1 MASVSSTSS
10 LGNTSLRGFGGM
22 VSGIDR
28 DEIIEQMTLGT
39 TTKINNAQKDIT
51 KLEWKQE
58 AFRSISDK
66 IIGLSDDYF
75 SFSSP
80 SSLVDPTVFAKNLIT
95 VHGSEKSSKY
105 VTASGTSDLVG
116 NVSVKE
122 VRNLASSAV
131 LKSDAHVNGSLQ
143 TTLNNFTDTKLES
156 SRLKDTYLT
165 FGIYSSSN
173 GWSNEVKLKFNSSY
187 TEKDAD
193 DKETTKTINYV
204 FREQKTGELDA
215 DYKAEKTKFYNTL
228 ADDLN
233 KMIDQQ
239 DLGDLK
245 GKLEFTYDSGSQAL
259 KLGVKSGETISGDY
273 ELNRVGS
280 SAAGVLFGLT
290 SSDEKNIK
298 LDKLNDRTAGNVDKL
313 VSRTDALEGLANK
326 EVTFNYNG
334 SQKKIKLLTDG
345 EGGEVE
351 EIRKLQAEGASAE
364 EQLKVMKQGLQ
375 ERLDRA
381 YGKDKVLA
389 ELDKDGNLTFRTSD
403 ESSGVSITSG
413 DDDVLRCL
421 GISYGASSKVS
432 LSGSLSQNADKFGLT
447 ADAVDNWG
455 EKELRLEINGVEI
468 GGITKDTSISDILSK
483 INKSNAGVKAT
494 YVEATGQFMLV
505 SSETGESREITVGEY
520 ERNADGSIKTD
531 ENNKPILQQS
541 KLEEALFGIGKVTDE
556 KLKGASVDGKDAT
569 IVVSYGN
576 GVDVEL
582 KRSSNSFNL
591 EGLTVTV
598 SGVFGGEWA
607 KDENGNI
614 KKDADGKDIWNSDSA
629 DAVTFTAKADV
640 DKATERV
647 KSFFEAFNEL
657 VEEVNG
663 QLTTRPDS
671 DYGPLTDEQKD
682 EMSETSIENWE
693 KKAKQGILFGD
704 SSIRDLSGDIQG
716 IFTKLMNDGASY
728 DDLNKIG
735 ITYSSDYKD
744 GGKLVFDEAKF
755 RAAMESEP
763 ELVSKIFT
771 GGDGVGTGLTKIME
785 KTFTPYATRYA
796 SDNAVSYGQRG
807 SYGRLIEEAGSE
819 KAPTTLFNNFI
830 YNQIK
835 DIQNRITTLR
845 SQLVTQQD
853 RYIKQFSSMESLI
866 SQMNSQSSWLSQITG

>member
-39 TTKINNAQKDIT
+39 TTKISNAEKDIT

-80 SSLVDPTVFAKNLIT
+80 SSLVDPTIFAKNLIT

-122 VRNLASSAV
+122 VRNLASAAV
-131 LKSDAHVNGSLQ
+131 LKSDAHVDGALQ
-143 TTLNNFTDTKLES
+143 TSLNNFTDTKLES
-156 SRLKDTYLT
+156 SKLKDTYLT
-165 FGIYSSSN
+165 FGIYDNKN

-187 TEKDAD
+187 TEKDPVTNEE
-193 DKETTKTINYV
+193 KTKTIEYI
-204 FREQKTGELDA
+204 FREQKAGETDDEYA
-215 DYKAEKTKFYNTL
+215 AEKNKFYNTL
-228 ADDLN
+228 AEDLN

-245 GKLEFTYDSGSQAL
+245 GKIKFKYSETNKALELDVDSS
-259 KLGVKSGETISGDY
+259 VKDY

-280 SAAGVLFGLT
+280 SAAGVLLGL
-290 SSDEKNIK
+290 SNDDAKNIK
-298 LDKLNDRTAGNVDKL
+298 LEDINKNTAGNVDKL
-313 VSRTDALEGLANK
+313 VSRTNALEGLMNK

-334 SQKKIKLLTDG
+334 SQKKIALLTKD
-345 EGGEVE
+345 EVAD
-351 EIRKLQAEGASAE
+351 IKKLQDQTPPASAE
-364 EQLKVMKQGLQ
+364 EQMEIMRAGLQ

-381 YGKDKVLA
+381 YGQGKVLA
-389 ELDKDGNLTFRTSD
+389 ELDTNGNLTFKTSD
-403 ESSGVSITSG
+403 QSSGVSITSG

-432 LSGSLSQNADKFGLT
+432 LSGSLSQNQDKFGL
-447 ADAVDNWG
+447 AAGENVDDWT
-455 EKELRLEINGVEI
+455 EEDLRLEINGVQI

-505 SSETGESREITVGEY
+505 SSETGEKREIKVGDT
-520 ERNADGSIKTD
+520 NG
-531 ENNKPILQQS
+531 QS
-541 KLEEALFGIGKVTDE
+541 KLEEALFGYGKVSDE

-598 SGVFGGEWA
+598 SGVFGGEY
-607 KDENGNI
+607 
-614 KKDADGKDIWNSDSA
+614 KKDADGNVTDEWISDSS
-629 DAVTFTAKADV
+629 DTVTFTAKADV

-671 DYGPLTDEQKD
+671 DYGPLTDEQKE

-704 SSIRDLSGDIQG
+704 SSIRDLSSDIQG

-771 GGDGVGTGLTKIME
+771 GGDGVGKGLTKIME

-835 DIQNRITTLR
+835 DIQNRITSLR

-853 RYIKQFSSMESLI
+853 RYIKQFSTMETLI

>member
-39 TTKINNAQKDIT
+39 TTKISNAEKDIT

-80 SSLVDPTVFAKNLIT
+80 SSLVDPTIFAKNLIT

-122 VRNLASSAV
+122 VRNLASAAV
-131 LKSDAHVNGSLQ
+131 LKSDAHVDGALQ
-143 TTLNNFTDTKLES
+143 TSLNNFTDTKLES
-156 SRLKDTYLT
+156 SKLKDTYLT
-165 FGIYSSSN
+165 FGIYDNKN

-187 TEKDAD
+187 TEKDPVTNEE
-193 DKETTKTINYV
+193 KTKTIEYI
-204 FREQKTGELDA
+204 FREQKAGETDDEYA
-215 DYKAEKTKFYNTL
+215 AEKNKFYNTL
-228 ADDLN
+228 AEDLN

-245 GKLEFTYDSGSQAL
+245 GKIKFKYSETNKALELDVDSS
-259 KLGVKSGETISGDY
+259 VKDY

-280 SAAGVLFGLT
+280 SAAGVLLGL
-290 SSDEKNIK
+290 SNDDAKNIK
-298 LDKLNDRTAGNVDKL
+298 LEDINKNTAGNVDKL
-313 VSRTDALEGLANK
+313 VSRMNALEGLMNK

-334 SQKKIKLLTDG
+334 SQKKIALLTKD
-345 EGGEVE
+345 EVAD
-351 EIRKLQAEGASAE
+351 IKKLQDQTPPASAE
-364 EQLKVMKQGLQ
+364 EQMEVMRAGLQ

-381 YGKDKVLA
+381 YGQGKVLA
-389 ELDKDGNLTFRTSD
+389 ELDTNGNLTFKTSD
-403 ESSGVSITSG
+403 QSSGVSITSG

-432 LSGSLSQNADKFGLT
+432 LSGSLSQNQDKFGL
-447 ADAVDNWG
+447 AAGENVDDWT
-455 EKELRLEINGVEI
+455 EEDLRLEINGVQI

-505 SSETGESREITVGEY
+505 SSETGEKREIKVGDT
-520 ERNADGSIKTD
+520 NG
-531 ENNKPILQQS
+531 QS
-541 KLEEALFGIGKVTDE
+541 KLEEALFGYGKVSDE

-598 SGVFGGEWA
+598 SGVFGGEY
-607 KDENGNI
+607 
-614 KKDADGKDIWNSDSA
+614 KKDADGNVTDEWISDSS
-629 DAVTFTAKADV
+629 DTVTFTAKADV

-671 DYGPLTDEQKD
+671 DYGPLTDEQKE

-704 SSIRDLSGDIQG
+704 SSIRDLSSDIQG

-771 GGDGVGTGLTKIME
+771 GGDGVGKGLTKIME

-835 DIQNRITTLR
+835 DIQNRITSLR

-853 RYIKQFSSMESLI
+853 RYIKQFSTMETLI

>member
-39 TTKINNAQKDIT
+39 TTKISNAEKDIT

-80 SSLVDPTVFAKNLIT
+80 SSLVDPTIFAKNLIT

-122 VRNLASSAV
+122 VRNLASAAV
-131 LKSDAHVNGSLQ
+131 LKSDAHVDGALQ
-143 TTLNNFTDTKLES
+143 TSLNNFTDTKLES
-156 SRLKDTYLT
+156 SKLKDTYLT
-165 FGIYSSSN
+165 FGIYDNKN

-187 TEKDAD
+187 TEKDPVTNEE
-193 DKETTKTINYV
+193 KTKTIEYI
-204 FREQKTGELDA
+204 FREQKAGETDDEYA
-215 DYKAEKTKFYNTL
+215 AEKNKFYNTL
-228 ADDLN
+228 AEDLN

-245 GKLEFTYDSGSQAL
+245 GKIKFKYSETNKALELDVDSS
-259 KLGVKSGETISGDY
+259 VKDY

-280 SAAGVLFGLT
+280 SAAGVLLGL
-290 SSDEKNIK
+290 SNDDAKNIK
-298 LDKLNDRTAGNVDKL
+298 LEDINKNTAGNVDKL
-313 VSRTDALEGLANK
+313 VSRTNALEGLMNK

-334 SQKKIKLLTDG
+334 SQKKIALLTKD
-345 EGGEVE
+345 EVAD
-351 EIRKLQAEGASAE
+351 IKKLQDQTPPASAE
-364 EQLKVMKQGLQ
+364 EQMEIMRAGLQ

-381 YGKDKVLA
+381 YGQGKVLA
-389 ELDKDGNLTFRTSD
+389 ELDTNGNLTFKTSD
-403 ESSGVSITSG
+403 QSSGVSITSG

-432 LSGSLSQNADKFGLT
+432 LSGSLSQNQDKFGL
-447 ADAVDNWG
+447 AAGENVDNWN
-455 EKELRLEINGVEI
+455 EADLRLEINGVQI

-505 SSETGESREITVGEY
+505 SSETGEKREIKVGDT
-520 ERNADGSIKTD
+520 NG
-531 ENNKPILQQS
+531 QS
-541 KLEEALFGIGKVTDE
+541 KLEEALFGYGKVSDE

-598 SGVFGGEWA
+598 SGVFGGEY
-607 KDENGNI
+607 
-614 KKDADGKDIWNSDSA
+614 KKDADGNVTDEWISDSS
-629 DAVTFTAKADV
+629 DTVTFTAKADV

-671 DYGPLTDEQKD
+671 DYGPLTDEQKE

-704 SSIRDLSGDIQG
+704 SSIRDLSSDIQG

-771 GGDGVGTGLTKIME
+771 GGDGVGKGLTKIME

-835 DIQNRITTLR
+835 DIQNRITSLR

-853 RYIKQFSSMESLI
+853 RYIKQFSTMETLI

>member
-122 VRNLASSAV
+122 VRNLASAAV

-165 FGIYSSSN
+165 FGIYTDQN
-173 GWSNEVKLKFNSSY
+173 GWSNEVKLRFDSSY
-187 TEKDAD
+187 TEKVNDE
-193 DKETTKTINYV
+193 DKTTTIEYV
-204 FREQKTGELDA
+204 FREQRKDEKDDDYAAAKKT
-215 DYKAEKTKFYNTL
+215 FYNKL
-228 ADDLN
+228 AEDLT
-233 KMIDQQ
+233 KMADQQ

-245 GKLEFTYDSGSQAL
+245 GKLKFTYDSDNQAL
-259 KLGVKSGETISGDY
+259 KLEVKPGETISGDY
-273 ELNRVGS
+273 KLNRVGS

-290 SSDEKNIK
+290 DDDAKAISLTD
-298 LDKLNDRTAGNVDKL
+298 LDSKADGNVNKL
-313 VSRTDALEGLANK
+313 VSRTDALQGLKNK

-334 SQKKIKLLTDG
+334 SQKKITLLTKD
-345 EGGEVE
+345 EIAKIEELQKETPPADAAKQMEVM
-351 EIRKLQAEGASAE
+351 R
-364 EQLKVMKQGLQ
+364 VGLQ

-389 ELDKDGNLTFRTSD
+389 KLEPDGDGNLNLTFRTSD

-447 ADAVDNWG
+447 ADDVNKWEED
-455 EKELRLEINGVEI
+455 ELRLEINGVKI

-483 INKSNAGVKAT
+483 INKSDAGVKAT

-505 SSETGESREITVGEY
+505 SSETGEKREITVGEY
-520 ERNADGSIKTD
+520 ERDTDGNIVKDT
-531 ENNKPILQQS
+531 NGKPKMKQS
-541 KLEEALFGIGKVTDE
+541 ELEKALFGINETTDE
-556 KLKGASVDGKDAT
+556 KYRGASVDGKDAT

-576 GVDVEL
+576 GVDVTL

-598 SGVFGGEWA
+598 SGVFGGEW
-607 KDENGNI
+607 
-614 KKDADGKDIWNSDSA
+614 KKDADGKDEWISDSA

>member
-39 TTKINNAQKDIT
+39 TTKISNAEKDIT

-122 VRNLASSAV
+122 VRNLASAAV
-131 LKSDAHVNGSLQ
+131 LKSDAHVKGALRTELSDFESTMLSESL
-143 TTLNNFTDTKLES
+143 
-156 SRLKDTYLT
+156 LKDTFLT
-165 FGIYSSSN
+165 FGVYTENNAQSP
-173 GWSNEVKLKFNSSY
+173 WSNEYKFTFASQCQKRDNDGNVVKNEKGDPVMETIDYVLPEDATEEQYTNLVRQLNNLLKD
-187 TEKDAD
+187 KDSD
-193 DKETTKTINYV
+193 IKFGETKIS
-204 FREQKTGELDA
+204 DA
-215 DYKAEKTKFYNTL
+215 
-228 ADDLN
+228 
-233 KMIDQQ
+233 IQ
-239 DLGDLK
+239 
-245 GKLEFTYDSGSQAL
+245 FTYDKDTRKIGIKEL
-259 KLGVKSGETISGDY
+259 KATGYSINK
-273 ELNRVGS
+273 NS
-280 SAAGVLFGLT
+280 SALSALGYNGSENSSIAISTLNSNLKANNLQENAIARTNLVDGLT
-290 SSDEKNIK
+290 
-298 LDKLNDRTAGNVDKL
+298 
-313 VSRTDALEGLANK
+313 NK

-334 SQKKIKLLTDG
+334 SQKKIALLTK
-345 EGGEVE
+345 E
-351 EIRKLQAEGASAE
+351 EAEDIKKIKLTDAAGNPLSDAELEQAKADRI
-364 EQLKVMKQGLQ
+364 KIMIDGLQ
-375 ERLDRA
+375 SRLDHA
-381 YGKDKVLA
+381 YGKGNVKVS
-389 ELDKDGNLTFRTSD
+389 KDAKGNIQFETAD
-403 ESSGVSITSG
+403 ESSSVSITSG
-413 DDDVLRCL
+413 DDAVLKGL
-421 GISYGASSKVS
+421 GIEYGASSRLNMDASINKNKDNLGLAAE
-432 LSGSLSQNADKFGLT
+432 LSDDVFAQGIT
-447 ADAVDNWG
+447 
-455 EKELRLEINGVEI
+455 INGVTI
-468 GGITKDTSISDILSK
+468 KGITKDTSISDILSK

-505 SSETGESREITVGEY
+505 SSETGKNRKIEVGKNGEASQT
-520 ERNADGSIKTD
+520 E
-531 ENNKPILQQS
+531 
-541 KLEEALFGIGKVTDE
+541 LEKALFGINSATEAKY
-556 KLKGASVDGKDAT
+556 KGDSVDGKDAT

-582 KRSSNSFNL
+582 SRSSNSFNL

>member
-39 TTKINNAQKDIT
+39 TTKISNAEKDIT

-80 SSLVDPTVFAKNLIT
+80 SSLVDPTIFAKNLIT

-122 VRNLASSAV
+122 VRNLASAAV
-131 LKSDAHVNGSLQ
+131 LKSDAHVDGALQ
-143 TTLNNFTDTKLES
+143 TSLNNFTDTKLES
-156 SRLKDTYLT
+156 SKLKDTYLT
-165 FGIYSSSN
+165 FGIYDNKN

-187 TEKDAD
+187 TEKDPVTNEE
-193 DKETTKTINYV
+193 KTKTIEYI
-204 FREQKTGELDA
+204 FREQKAGETDDEYA
-215 DYKAEKTKFYNTL
+215 AEKNKFYNTL
-228 ADDLN
+228 AEDLN

-245 GKLEFTYDSGSQAL
+245 GKIKFKYSETNKALELDVDSS
-259 KLGVKSGETISGDY
+259 VKDY

-280 SAAGVLFGLT
+280 SAAGVLLGL
-290 SSDEKNIK
+290 SNDDAKNIK
-298 LDKLNDRTAGNVDKL
+298 LEDINKNTAGNVDKL
-313 VSRTDALEGLANK
+313 VSRTNALEGLMNK

-334 SQKKIKLLTDG
+334 SQKKIALLTKD
-345 EGGEVE
+345 EVAD
-351 EIRKLQAEGASAE
+351 IKKLQDQTPPASAE
-364 EQLKVMKQGLQ
+364 EQMEVMRAGLQ

-381 YGKDKVLA
+381 YGQGKVLA
-389 ELDKDGNLTFRTSD
+389 ELDTNGNLTFKTSD
-403 ESSGVSITSG
+403 QSSGVSITSG

-432 LSGSLSQNADKFGLT
+432 LSGSLSQNQDKFGL
-447 ADAVDNWG
+447 AAGENVDDWT
-455 EKELRLEINGVEI
+455 EEDLRLEINGVQI

-505 SSETGESREITVGEY
+505 SSETGEKREIKVGDT
-520 ERNADGSIKTD
+520 NG
-531 ENNKPILQQS
+531 QS
-541 KLEEALFGIGKVTDE
+541 KLEEALFGYGKVSDE

-598 SGVFGGEWA
+598 SGVFGGEY
-607 KDENGNI
+607 
-614 KKDADGKDIWNSDSA
+614 KKDADGNVTDEWISDSS
-629 DAVTFTAKADV
+629 DTVTFTAKADV

-671 DYGPLTDEQKD
+671 DYGPLTDEQKE

-704 SSIRDLSGDIQG
+704 SSIRDLSSDIQG

-771 GGDGVGTGLTKIME
+771 GGDGVGKGLTKIME

-835 DIQNRITTLR
+835 DIQNRITSLR

-853 RYIKQFSSMESLI
+853 RYIKQFSTMETLI

>member
-1 MASVSSTSS
+1 MMDNGSKERRVSNMASVSSTSS

-39 TTKINNAQKDIT
+39 TTKISNAEKDIT

-80 SSLVDPTVFAKNLIT
+80 SSLVDPTIFAKNLIT

-122 VRNLASSAV
+122 VRNLASAAV
-131 LKSDAHVNGSLQ
+131 LKSDAHVDGALQ
-143 TTLNNFTDTKLES
+143 TSLNNFTDTKLES
-156 SRLKDTYLT
+156 SKLKDTYLT
-165 FGIYSSSN
+165 FGIYDNKN

-187 TEKDAD
+187 TEKDPVTNEE
-193 DKETTKTINYV
+193 KTKTIEYI
-204 FREQKTGELDA
+204 FREQKAGETDDEYA
-215 DYKAEKTKFYNTL
+215 AEKNKFYNTL
-228 ADDLN
+228 AEDLN

-245 GKLEFTYDSGSQAL
+245 GKIKFKYSETNKALELDVDSS
-259 KLGVKSGETISGDY
+259 VKDY

-280 SAAGVLFGLT
+280 SAAGVLLGL
-290 SSDEKNIK
+290 SNDDAKNIK
-298 LDKLNDRTAGNVDKL
+298 LEDINKNTAGNVDKL
-313 VSRTDALEGLANK
+313 VSRTNALEGLMNK

-334 SQKKIKLLTDG
+334 SQKKIALLTKD
-345 EGGEVE
+345 EVAD
-351 EIRKLQAEGASAE
+351 IKKLQDQTPPASAE
-364 EQLKVMKQGLQ
+364 EQMEVMRAGLQ

-381 YGKDKVLA
+381 YGQGKVLA
-389 ELDKDGNLTFRTSD
+389 ELDTNGNLTFKTSD
-403 ESSGVSITSG
+403 QSSGVSITSG

-432 LSGSLSQNADKFGLT
+432 LSGSLSQNQDKFGL
-447 ADAVDNWG
+447 AAGENVDDWT
-455 EKELRLEINGVEI
+455 EEDLRLEINGVQI

-483 INKSNAGVKAT
+483 INKSDAGVKAT

-505 SSETGESREITVGEY
+505 SSETGEKREIKVGDT
-520 ERNADGSIKTD
+520 NG
-531 ENNKPILQQS
+531 QS
-541 KLEEALFGIGKVTDE
+541 KLEEALFGYGKVSDE

-598 SGVFGGEWA
+598 SGVFGGEY
-607 KDENGNI
+607 
-614 KKDADGKDIWNSDSA
+614 KKDADGNVTDEWISDSS
-629 DAVTFTAKADV
+629 DTVTFTAKADV

-671 DYGPLTDEQKD
+671 DYGPLTDEQKE

-704 SSIRDLSGDIQG
+704 SSIRDLSSDIQG

-771 GGDGVGTGLTKIME
+771 GGDGVGKGLTKIME

-835 DIQNRITTLR
+835 DIQNRITSLR

-853 RYIKQFSSMESLI
+853 RYIKQFSTMETLI